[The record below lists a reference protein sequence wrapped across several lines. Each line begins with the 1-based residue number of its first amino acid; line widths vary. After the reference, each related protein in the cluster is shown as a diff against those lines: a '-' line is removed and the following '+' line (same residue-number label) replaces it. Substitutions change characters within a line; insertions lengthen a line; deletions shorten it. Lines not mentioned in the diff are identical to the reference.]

1 MTIDLLK
8 QTALDKKSS
17 LLNKLLCLA
26 LKPCSHPVASQ
37 DMAIMIIDYAM
48 CVAYCRTMFSFDPS
62 DVKKVSHSISTDSLD
77 KAMEDPVLPQSHA
90 PVPSTSEVSIRRRK
104 TDRERRYSAPPSE
117 RRNTRDS
124 VGSLDY
130 LSESQGKY
138 SSGWSLWD
146 EFG

>member
-1 MTIDLLK
+1 
-8 QTALDKKSS
+8 
-17 LLNKLLCLA
+17 
-26 LKPCSHPVASQ
+26 
-37 DMAIMIIDYAM
+37 MAFMMVDYAL

-62 DVKKVSHSISTDSLD
+62 DVKKVSHSVSTDSLD
-77 KAMEDPVLPQSHA
+77 KAMEDPVLPQSHT

-130 LSESQGKY
+130 LSESQGQY
-138 SSGWSLWD
+138 SSGWSLWE